1 MSIFERQLD
10 ILDTLNPME
19 ISGTVVGVAGLV
31 MMADDFPVPVGS
43 QCEIVRRT
51 GAPLKAEVVGFQGP
65 RAVIMPYDELVG
77 VAAGDPVR
85 CLTSRQHV
93 PVGNQLLG
101 RVIDG
106 FGNPIDSEK
115 PLLADDYYPLLNHAP
130 SATRRRRVTQPLGTG
145 IRCIDTLITAGQ
157 GQRMGIFAGPGV
169 GKSILLGMI
178 ARYTSADVIVIALVG
193 ERGREVRDFL
203 ERDLTDEG
211 RKRSVVVV
219 STSDQAPVLRIR
231 ATLAATAVAE
241 YFRDQGKTVLLLVD
255 SVTRLAMAQRQ
266 IGLAA
271 GEPPATKGYTPS
283 VFALLPK
290 LLERAGQSDRGSITG
305 FYSVL
310 VEGDDVTE
318 PISDAVRGILDGH
331 LWLSRDLANKGHYP
345 AISVLE
351 SVSRVMPDV
360 VDGPHGAVARKIRRL
375 ISIYHDVEDLVNIGA
390 YVPGSNPEIDLAVRV
405 RPILDRF
412 LRQEV
417 REHVEFL
424 SAKKMLLE
432 LGAKVDQEAQ
442 ALQAS
447 NKNQN
452 TPVLSPA

>member
-1 MSIFERQLD
+1 MTIFERQLD
-10 ILDTLNPME
+10 ILETLNPMG
-19 ISGTVVGVAGLV
+19 ISGTVAGVAGLIV
-31 MMADDFPVPVGS
+31 AVEDFPVPVGS
-43 QCEIVRRT
+43 QCEIIRRS
-51 GAPLKAEVVGFQGP
+51 GSGLQAEVVGFQGT
-65 RAVIMPYDELVG
+65 RAVVMPYDELVG
-77 VAAGDPVR
+77 VSPGDRIR

-101 RVIDG
+101 RVING
-106 FGNPIDSEK
+106 FGQPIDSDK
-115 PLLADDYYPLLNHAP
+115 PLLADDFYPLLNHAP
-130 SATRRRRVTQPLGTG
+130 SAIRRNRVTQPLGTG
-145 IRCIDTLITAGQ
+145 IRTIDSLISVGQ

-211 RKRSVVVV
+211 RKRAVVVV
-219 STSDQAPVLRIR
+219 STSDQAPVLRVR
-231 ATLAATAVAE
+231 ATLAATSVAE
-241 YFRDQGKTVLLLVD
+241 YFRDQGKKVLLLVD
-255 SVTRLAMAQRQ
+255 SITRLAMAQRQ

-290 LLERAGQSDRGSITG
+290 LLERAGQSEQGSITG

-310 VEGDDVTE
+310 VEGDDMTE
-318 PISDAVRGILDGH
+318 PVSDAVRGILDGH

-360 VDGPHGAVARKIRRL
+360 IDSPHVAAARKVRRL

-390 YVPGSNPEIDLAVRV
+390 YVSGSNPEIDLAVRV
-405 RPILDRF
+405 HPLIEKF
-412 LRQEV
+412 LRQDV
-417 REHVEFL
+417 RDHQDFQL
-424 SAKKMLLE
+424 AKKVLFE
-432 LGAKVDQEAQ
+432 LGARIDQEGQ
-442 ALQAS
+442 SLQANS
-447 NKNQN
+447 KNQ
-452 TPVLSPA
+452 PVLQPA

>member
-1 MSIFERQLD
+1 MSIFDRQLN
-10 ILDTLNPME
+10 ILQTANPLG
-19 ISGTVVGVAGLV
+19 ISGTVTGVAGLV
-31 MMADDFPVPVGS
+31 VTADDFPVPVGS
-43 QCEIVRRT
+43 QCLVLRRS
-51 GAPLKAEVVGFQGP
+51 GQPLEAEVVGFQGAK
-65 RAVIMPYDELVG
+65 AVIMPYDELSG
-77 VAAGDPVR
+77 VSSGDSIKCV
-85 CLTSRQHV
+85 TSQQHV

-106 FGNPIDSEK
+106 FGRPIDSDI

-130 SATRRRRVTQPLGTG
+130 SAISRRRVTQPLGTG
-145 IRCIDTLITAGQ
+145 IRAIDTLITAGQ

-211 RKRSVVVV
+211 KRRSVVVV

-231 ATLAATAVAE
+231 ATLAATAIAE

-255 SVTRLAMAQRQ
+255 SITRLAMAQRQ

-305 FYSVL
+305 FYTVL
-310 VEGDDVTE
+310 VEGDDITE

-345 AISVLE
+345 AISLLE

-360 VDGPHGAVARKIRRL
+360 VDSPHITAAKKVRRL
-375 ISIYHDVEDLVNIGA
+375 ISLYHDIEDLVNIGA
-390 YVPGSNPEIDLAVRV
+390 YVPGSNSELDLAVRV
-405 RPILDRF
+405 HPMIEKF
-412 LRQEV
+412 LRQEI
-417 REHVEFL
+417 REHPDFNF
-424 SAKKMLLE
+424 AKKTLFE
-432 LGAKVDQEAQ
+432 LGAKIDQEGQ
-442 ALQAS
+442 HLQNNS
-447 NKNQN
+447 KNQ
-452 TPVLSPA
+452 PAMQLT